1 MNAVRILAVAL
12 ALDADAEL
20 GFEQDPTQMSA
31 PKIGAAATATGGV
44 RPGGKVICFV
54 RLTNGLCANRPLLS
68 GAIPFLK
75 PA

>member
-54 RLTNGLCANRPLLS
+54 D
-68 GAIPFLK
+68 
-75 PA
+75 

>member
-1 MNAVRILAVAL
+1 MRMLAVAL
-12 ALDADAEL
+12 ALDAYAEL
-20 GFEQDPTQMSA
+20 GFEHDRTQMGA
-31 PKIGAAATATGGV
+31 PKIGAAAMATGGV

-54 RLTNGLCANRPLLS
+54 RLTNGSCANRPLLS